1 MAGSSIYR
9 GDSDS
14 WTLSVPLTLWSAGGT
29 FFFAIKSKANINPV
43 DATDANAVIKKQYD
57 DTFITNT
64 TTTDKVYTLN
74 LTHTDTVSATPGK
87 YLAEFQW
94 VSADLSTVKT
104 FTQFRYVIKG
114 DINQR
119 ITV

>member
-9 GDSDS
+9 GDSDT

-29 FFFAIKSKANINPV
+29 FFFAIKSKANFNPS
-43 DATDANAVIKKQYD
+43 DPTDANAIIKKDYD
-57 DTFITNT
+57 DSFITGT
-64 TTTDKVYTLN
+64 TLTDKVYTLN
-74 LTHTDTVSATPGK
+74 LTHTDTVGATPGK
-87 YLAEFQW
+87 YFAEFQW

-104 FTQFRYVIKG
+104 FTQFRYQIRA
-114 DINQR
+114 DLNQR